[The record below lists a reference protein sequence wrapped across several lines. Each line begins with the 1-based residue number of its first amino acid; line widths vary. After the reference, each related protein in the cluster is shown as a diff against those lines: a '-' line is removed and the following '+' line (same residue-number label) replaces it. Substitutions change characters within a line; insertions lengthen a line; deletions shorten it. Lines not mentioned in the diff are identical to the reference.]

1 MSSSIGSSNSNSNH
15 NNNNSNSRNTDNG
28 SQVDHGPVVVVA
40 VKNAVKD
47 AAVDASTMR
56 MSLVMKKS
64 NKDLT
69 LEEREAKRD
78 IKKEWKRKRVQASL
92 DRRLR
97 HAVGRRDDITEQKTR
112 DELVSMGVPE
122 EGIATRT
129 MIQQQRCS
137 QYEAARD
144 FVCKVYVGLKQNQLP
159 CGGSKQS
166 RHAQTNE
173 AVTLLRHMTKGTQ
186 NKTMF
191 DNEDALWGYARQK
204 FQERAMLVYTSCSN
218 LNPSRQPTTLTWTES
233 TQRKCAWDALTS
245 VKSICSIGCGPACDA
260 LGMIAFLQQFSD
272 QPQLN
277 SLLLLDWAMEK
288 WQVLIDLLTPLLAP
302 SYVQSIECTSGD
314 VTKPLQ
320 DDVNRSLL
328 HHHRH
333 VDMYLFSYILTETRG
348 KWEEFLLQLVDAAHS
363 NTMFYFAEPTPWQL
377 HHLRS
382 LIPTLEYIWVD
393 SSMDQS
399 AALQAMDG
407 RLGPGILLARKP

>member
-1 MSSSIGSSNSNSNH
+1 MTHI
-15 NNNNSNSRNTDNG
+15 
-28 SQVDHGPVVVVA
+28 
-40 VKNAVKD
+40 
-47 AAVDASTMR
+47 
-56 MSLVMKKS
+56 MKKS

-69 LEEREAKRD
+69 QEEREAKRN

-97 HAVGRRDDITEQKTR
+97 HAVSRKDEVTEQKTR
-112 DELVSMGVPE
+112 RELASMGVSVVAVVPQEEQQQQEE
-122 EGIATRT
+122 EGITTMT
-129 MIQQQRCS
+129 MIHAQQCP
-137 QYEAARD
+137 YHDTARD
-144 FVCKVYVGLKQNQLP
+144 FVCKVYVGLKQNHLP
-159 CGGSKQS
+159 RGGSKQS
-166 RHAQTNE
+166 RHTQTNE

-218 LNPSRQPTTLTWTES
+218 LSPSRQPTALTWTES
-233 TQRKCAWDALTS
+233 TQRKCAWDALTC

-260 LGMIAFLQQFSD
+260 VGMIAFLQQFSD
-272 QPQLN
+272 QPQLD
-277 SLLLLDWAMEK
+277 SLVLLDWAMDK
-288 WQVLIDLLTPLLAP
+288 WQILISLLTPLLAP
-302 SYVQSIECTSGD
+302 SFVQSIECTSGD

-328 HHHRH
+328 NHHRH
-333 VDMYLFSYILTETRG
+333 VDLYLFSYILTETRG
-348 KWEEFLLQLVDAAHS
+348 KWEQFLIQLVDASVS

-382 LIPTLEYIWVD
+382 LIPTLEYVWVD